1 MELNKV
7 VIVGAGTMGQGIA
20 QWFVQQGVQT
30 EIADINEK
38 QVRAAIENM
47 LKSWD
52 KLKAK
57 GKFTDKEVD
66 TFNNNIQ
73 GVDINGIYTDA
84 DLVIEAIVENEKIK
98 TDLFKDLDDRMSKKT
113 ILATNTS
120 SIPISSLAKDLSE
133 ERKSQFLGLHF
144 FNPAPIMKLVEIIEG
159 HWTGKK
165 LADELYQWFE
175 SKGKKPAK
183 CKDSPGFIVNRLAR
197 NFYGEAFRNIGQEN
211 QAKFEEHDKIMKEV
225 GGFRMGPFELM
236 DLIGIDV
243 NLDVSTSVWN
253 SFYQEPRF
261 APHRIQK
268 FMVESGRL
276 GRKTKK
282 GFYDYE

>member
-1 MELNKV
+1 
-7 VIVGAGTMGQGIA
+7 MGQGIA

-30 EIADINEK
+30 EIADINKK
-38 QVRAAIENM
+38 QVHTAIENM
-47 LKSWD
+47 SKSWD
-52 KLKAK
+52 VLKTK
-57 GKFTDKEVD
+57 GKFTDKEVED
-66 TFNNNIQ
+66 FSNNIQ
-73 GVDINGIYTDA
+73 GIDIISIDPNA
-84 DLVIEAIVENEKIK
+84 DLVIEAIIENEKIK
-98 TDLFKDLDDRMSKKT
+98 TDLFKDLDARMSIKT

-120 SIPISSLAKDLSE
+120 SIPVSSLAKELSDK
-133 ERKSQFLGLHF
+133 RKSQFLGLHF

-159 HWTGKK
+159 HSTDKK
-165 LADELYQWFE
+165 LANELYQWFE
-175 SKGKKPAK
+175 IKGKKPAK

-197 NFYGEAFRNIGQEN
+197 NFYGEAFRNISQED
-211 QAKFEEHDKIMKEV
+211 QVKIKEHDKIMKEV

-236 DLIGIDV
+236 DLIGVDV

>member
-1 MELNKV
+1 MDIKKV

-20 QWFVQQGVQT
+20 QWFVQQGIQT

-38 QVRAAIENM
+38 QVRSAIESM
-47 LKSWD
+47 SKSWD
-52 KLKAK
+52 KLKEK
-57 GKFTDKEVD
+57 GKFTSEEVE

-73 GVDINGIYTDA
+73 GVDIIGIYTDA

-98 TDLFKDLDDRMSKKT
+98 TDLFKDLDARMAKKT

-120 SIPISSLAKDLSE
+120 SIPVSSLAKELSE
-133 ERKSQFLGLHF
+133 DRKSRFLGLHF

-159 HWTGKK
+159 HWTDRN
-165 LADELYQWFE
+165 LADDLYKWFDE
-175 SKGKKPAK
+175 KGKKPAK

-197 NFYGEAFRNIGQEN
+197 NFYGEAFRIIGQED
-211 QAKFEEHDKIMKEV
+211 QARIKEVDQVMKDV
-225 GGFRMGPFELM
+225 GGFKMGPFELM